1 MIKQFEGL
9 GNLEILLMHDNRL
22 RRTHDYLFADQRL
35 AKVLKLVDKPGE
47 PALLLYQLDWDADCV
62 NELEDYRVSSSTY
75 LQDGFTFKSSERVM
89 RRRFGSIRGLGR
101 RFGAPGGRLSRD
113 GRADGPQALEQTFP

>member
-1 MIKQFEGL
+1 
-9 GNLEILLMHDNRL
+9 MHDNRL

-35 AKVLKLVDKPGE
+35 SKVLKLVDKPGE
-47 PALLLYQLDWDADCV
+47 PALSLYQLDWDADCGNV
-62 NELEDYRVSSSTY
+62 SEDYRVSLSTY
-75 LQDGFTFKSSERVM
+75 LQYGFIFKSSERVM